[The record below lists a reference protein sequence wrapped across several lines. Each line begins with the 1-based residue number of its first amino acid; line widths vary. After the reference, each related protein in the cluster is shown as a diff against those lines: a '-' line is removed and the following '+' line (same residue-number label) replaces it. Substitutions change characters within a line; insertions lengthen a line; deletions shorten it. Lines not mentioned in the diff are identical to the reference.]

1 MTAAETAIVRTETP
15 APGVRRW
22 ELLTITDQRGSLTAA
37 APEWA
42 IPSGAPSAYLIPVRE
57 TQFTC
62 EIIGTDA
69 SGRDEDRE
77 KDLLRAIREWKPKH
91 AR

>member
-22 ELLTITDQRGSLTAA
+22 ELLTITDQRGSLIAT

-42 IPSGAPSAYLIPVRE
+42 IPSGAPSVYLIPVRE

-77 KDLLRAIREWKPKH
+77 KNLLRAIREWKPKH
-91 AR
+91 TR